1 MPRKLA
7 SFRTKIAAAGVA
19 LLGSGLLLAQP
30 GAPRLEYRTPIAGGL
45 ADLIVLPGSRGD
57 RPQLLA
63 AAYQA
68 NSILLLAPSPQGFE
82 GPVRAEYF
90 NSEDFQNRALAR
102 QELQIFFPY
111 GAGSPGP
118 EVQADQFSARWT
130 GKLIPAFSEEYAF
143 YTRSDDGVRLWVD
156 GKLLIDQW
164 RPMGVTEHSGKI
176 SLAAGRSYDFKL
188 EYFDRGGGAH
198 AELGW
203 SSASTPKGILDQRGV
218 YSDLVLDTS
227 KQGFVGGVSA
237 EYFADT
243 KLERSTLQRR
253 ETSVYYAAGN
263 EPPAPGVGRDNFSVR
278 WSGKLRANFDETYT
292 FYTTTDDG
300 VRLWLNDEKLI
311 DEWRGMG
318 ATEFSASVALKAG
331 RDYEIRMEYFEQGGA
346 GTAELEW
353 ASPSTPRSRI
363 GALGAPGR
371 ATTSIQASPYLSR
384 LISADFNDDGKPD
397 VAAAH
402 SGFPGRVTVFIARD
416 VYSWQAL
423 PPIPAGADP
432 GALVAADLD
441 GDEDLDLVVAN
452 RSGGSFSALLNDGPG
467 YFTPGPVQCGA
478 PLIALGV
485 ADLNGDGAP
494 DILGASAR
502 GILLAF
508 AGDGRGAFREL
519 ARLDTGKAF
528 ASCAAANVD
537 GQGGLEL
544 SCVGRNEA
552 LFYRFQQGV
561 WSAAGALALP
571 GEALSISAVGLD
583 ERSMELWISL
593 RDGRNVRI
601 AARGPTQWTQ
611 TSGPV
616 TDQALKQCLGAG
628 AGVACLANA
637 DSALYYFGR

>member
-1 MPRKLA
+1 MHRKSAL
-7 SFRTKIAAAGVA
+7 FRFRVAAALSV
-19 LLGSGLLLAQP
+19 LLGSSLLLAQS

-45 ADLIVLPGSRGD
+45 TDLIVLPGARGD
-57 RPQLLA
+57 RPLLLA

-102 QELQIFFPY
+102 EELRIYFPY

-130 GKLIPAFSEEYAF
+130 GKVTAAFSEEYAF

-156 GKLLIDQW
+156 DKLLIDQW
-164 RPMGVTEHSGKI
+164 RPMGVTEHSGNI
-176 SLAAGRSYDFKL
+176 NLVAGRSYDLKL

-203 SSASTPKGILDQRGV
+203 SSASTPKAVLDQRGV
-218 YSDLVLDTS
+218 YSDLVLDSS

-237 EYFADT
+237 AYFADT
-243 KLERSTLQRR
+243 KLERSVLERR

-278 WSGKLRANFDETYT
+278 WTGKIRANFDETYT

-331 RDYEIRMEYFEQGGA
+331 RDYELRMEYFEQGGA
-346 GTAELEW
+346 GAAELEW
-353 ASPSTPRSRI
+353 ASASTPRSRI
-363 GALGAPGR
+363 GVLGAPGR
-371 ATTSIQASPYLSR
+371 ATTSILASPYLSR
-384 LISADFNDDGKPD
+384 LISADFNGDDKPD

-402 SGFPGRVTVFIARD
+402 SGFPGRVTVFLARD
-416 VYSWQAL
+416 TYSWQAL
-423 PPIPAGADP
+423 PPVPAGADP
-432 GALVAADLD
+432 GALLAADID
-441 GDEDLDLVVAN
+441 RDDDLDLIVAN
-452 RSGGSFSALLNDGPG
+452 RSGASFTALLNDGAG
-467 YFTPGPVQCGA
+467 NFTPGATHRGT
-478 PLIALGV
+478 PLIALGA
-485 ADLNGDGAP
+485 ADLNNDGAP

-502 GILLAF
+502 GILIAL

-519 ARLDTGKAF
+519 ARLETGKTF
-528 ASCAAANVD
+528 AACAAANLD
-537 GQGGLEL
+537 SQAGLEFA
-544 SCVGRNEA
+544 CAGRNEA
-552 LFYRFQQGV
+552 SFYRFQQGA
-561 WSAAGALALP
+561 WGAAGAQSLE
-571 GEALSISAVGLD
+571 GDALSVSALGGADRPAEV
-583 ERSMELWISL
+583 WIGL
-593 RDGRNVRI
+593 RDGRNLRV
-601 AARGPTQWTQ
+601 AARGPNEWTL
-611 TSGPV
+611 SPSPP
-616 TDQALKQCLGAG
+616 TDQALKTCVRAG
-628 AGVACLANA
+628 GGVACLANA
-637 DSALYYFGR
+637 DSALYFFRP

>member
-1 MPRKLA
+1 MPRKPA
-7 SFRTKIAAAGVA
+7 STRSKIAAALSF
-19 LLGSGLLLAQP
+19 LLGSGLLLAQS
-30 GAPRLEYRTPIAGGL
+30 GALRLEYRTPIAGGL

-57 RPQLLA
+57 RPLLLA

-68 NSILLLAPSPQGFE
+68 NSILLLAPSPQGLE

-102 QELQIFFPY
+102 DELRIFFPY

-130 GKLIPAFSEEYAF
+130 GKVLAAFTEEYAF
-143 YTRSDDGVRLWVD
+143 YTRSDDGMRLWVD

-164 RPMGVTEHSGKI
+164 RPMGVTEHTGKI
-176 SLAAGRSYDFKL
+176 NLVAGRSYEFKL

-203 SSASTPKGILDQRGV
+203 SSASTPKTVLDQRGV
-218 YSDLVLDTS
+218 YSDLVLDSS

-237 EYFADT
+237 AYFADT
-243 KLERSTLQRR
+243 RLERAVLERR

-278 WSGKLRANFDETYT
+278 WSGKIRANFDETYT

-300 VRLWLNDEKLI
+300 VRLYVNDEKLI

-363 GALGAPGR
+363 GVLGAPGR

-423 PPIPAGADP
+423 PPVPAGADP

-467 YFTPGPVQCGA
+467 YFTPGPAQRGT

-494 DILGASAR
+494 DLLGASAR
-502 GILLAF
+502 GILIAF

-519 ARLDTGKAF
+519 ARLETGKTF
-528 ASCAAANVD
+528 ASCAAANLD
-537 GQGGLEL
+537 GQGGPEMA
-544 SCVGRNEA
+544 CVAGKEA
-552 LFYRFQQGV
+552 LFFRFQQGA
-561 WSAAGALALP
+561 WSAAGAQALES
-571 GEALSISAVGLD
+571 EALSASALGGAG
-583 ERSMELWISL
+583 RPAELWISL
-593 RDGRNVRI
+593 RDGRNLRV
-601 AARGPTQWTQ
+601 AARGPAQWAI
-611 TSGPV
+611 SPGPA
-616 TDQALKQCLGAG
+616 TDEALKVCQSAG
-628 AGVACLANA
+628 SGVACLANA
-637 DSALYYFGR
+637 DSALYYFSR